1 MLCHPKVLA
10 VKLPPGSPLSCVLEL
25 LEGRG
30 SQTASSECSQGL
42 SSAGEL
48 SSGAGIPLFR
58 LSLKDPVAGLSAMLA
73 ASEQLFRCTIVTD
86 VVFQLNVA
94 EALFKGAISSTC
106 RSQRLVL
113 SVGMKK
119 AFNSLKAQ

>member
-1 MLCHPKVLA
+1 M
-10 VKLPPGSPLSCVLEL
+10 LEL

-48 SSGAGIPLFR
+48 SSGAGV

-73 ASEQLFRCTIVTD
+73 ASEQLFRCTIVTR
-86 VVFQLNVA
+86 VAFQLNVV
-94 EALFKGAISSTC
+94 EALFKGAMSSTC
-106 RSQRLVL
+106 RSQ
-113 SVGMKK
+113 
-119 AFNSLKAQ
+119 